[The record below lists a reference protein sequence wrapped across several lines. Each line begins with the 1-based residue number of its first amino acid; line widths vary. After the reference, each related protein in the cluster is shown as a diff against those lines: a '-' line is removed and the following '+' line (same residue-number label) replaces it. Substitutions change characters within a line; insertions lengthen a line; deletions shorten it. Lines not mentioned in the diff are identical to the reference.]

1 MNTLISIAVL
11 IGLLYIAIT
20 YGIRRTLI
28 LDYERGLQYIKGRF
42 DKLLEP
48 GLYWHSPLST
58 VIHKVDIRPRFI
70 SITGQEILS
79 ADGVTLKISVAA
91 RYEIADLIAATHQ
104 SQDFEQALYLELQL
118 ALREIISTADI
129 DTVLQSR
136 NEFSK
141 KLVELTAA
149 KAQALGLNLLAAQ
162 IKDITFPGK
171 LKEVFAQVVTARK
184 EGLAILEK
192 ARGETAALR
201 NLANAAKLIEA
212 NPQLLPL
219 RLVQSLGQS
228 SGNSLVFGM
237 PPAAPVSVMTQQ
249 PKTPGQDHPSG
260 S

>member
-1 MNTLISIAVL
+1 MKTLIAIAVL
-11 IGLLYIAIT
+11 IGLLYALIK
-20 YGIRRTLI
+20 YGIRRTTI
-28 LDYERGLQYIKGRF
+28 LDYERGLRYVNGKF
-42 DKLLEP
+42 NNLLEP

-58 VIHKVDIRPRFI
+58 VIHTVDIRPRFI

-79 ADGVTLKISVAA
+79 ADGVTLKISLAA
-91 RYEIADLIAATHQ
+91 RYEIADLVVATHQ
-104 SQDFEQALYLELQL
+104 SQNFEQSLYLELQL
-118 ALREIISTADI
+118 ALREIVSAADI
-129 DTVLQSR
+129 DTVLQNRS
-136 NEFSK
+136 EFSK
-141 KLVELTAA
+141 KLLELTES
-149 KAQALGLNLLAAQ
+149 KARALGLKLISAQ
-162 IKDITFPGK
+162 IKDLTFPGR

-237 PPAAPVSVMTQQ
+237 PPATSIA
-249 PKTPGQDHPSG
+249 TPLKPPAHD
-260 S
+260 

>member
-1 MNTLISIAVL
+1 MKTLISIVVVL
-11 IGLLYIAIT
+11 GLLYALVK
-20 YGIRRTLI
+20 YGIRRTTI
-28 LDYERGLQYIKGRF
+28 LDYERGLRYTNGRF
-42 DKLLEP
+42 NQLLEP

-58 VIHKVDIRPRFI
+58 VIHTVDIRPRFI

-79 ADGVTLKISVAA
+79 SDGVTLKISLAA
-91 RYEIADLIAATHQ
+91 RYEIADLLAATHQ
-104 SQDFEQALYLELQL
+104 SQNFEQALYLELQL
-118 ALREIISTADI
+118 ALREIVSAADI

-136 NEFSK
+136 GEFSR
-141 KLVELTAA
+141 KLLELTDA
-149 KAQALGLNLLAAQ
+149 KAQALGLKLISAQ

-201 NLANAAKLIEA
+201 HLANAAKLIEA

-237 PPAAPVSVMTQQ
+237 PPAAPIAPTPPQ
-249 PKTPGQDHPSG
+249 PSAHE
-260 S
+260 